1 MQLKM
6 KRLKILAAE
15 CAGGLISTALIFFFL
30 PWRGHAIAL
39 MKAAKSYG
47 VLRSL
52 PEYLEC
58 IVWIFLAFRYCRA
71 YLTKYRSSRKDA
83 DSWRV
88 SSWLKSP

>member
-83 DSWRV
+83 DS
-88 SSWLKSP
+88 